1 MSPAFSTGT
10 LPLWRHPIVK
20 RTQLRGVD
28 VLQGSYKT
36 PLTTTLSTGDPC
48 PGFPG
53 MIIVELTHTT
63 SGISHEWQIT
73 AEGSLDESYPTK
85 ILSRG
90 KRRTIEAGWDE
101 RSVRYLSW
109 HAAWKSCTGVASTG
123 VITCNAHGFQNG
135 RRVFFARLTGGSS
148 LVPQSHTSLGVPYF
162 VIDRTADTFKVS
174 LTSGG
179 SAAALGSNISA
190 GEVIAGEFALGAS
203 HPSHPY
209 LYLCDL
215 SHTDDN
221 TDFVTADC
229 TYRGFEEAKPYHR
242 MITVNGQQ
250 FSASEPITVSLTGG
264 WMDARHTNFHLPEI
278 VVTDTYLA
286 GAATLPSSTVP
297 SMSTPADAPA
307 IASIVLTDDPDNL
320 TYNYPYGWTVVAT
333 PTQATLNSQIAA
345 MVYQIVYR
353 YIHPVMFR

>member
-1 MSPAFSTGT
+1 MQPTFSSGT

-36 PLTTTLSTGDPC
+36 PLTTTLSAGDPC
-48 PGFPG
+48 PDFPG
-53 MIIVELTHTT
+53 MIIVELSHTT

-101 RSVRYLSW
+101 RTVRYLSW
-109 HAAWKSCTGVASTG
+109 HAAWKSCTGVSSSG

-148 LVPQSHTSLGVPYF
+148 LVPQSDTSLGVPYF
-162 VIDRTADTFKVS
+162 VIDRTADTFRVS

-209 LYLCDL
+209 LFLCDL
-215 SHTDDN
+215 SHQDDN

-250 FSASEPITVSLTGG
+250 FSSSEPITIGLYAG
-264 WMDARHTNFHLPEI
+264 WPDTPRYTNFHLPEV
-278 VVTDTYLA
+278 VVTDTYLSAA
-286 GAATLPSSTVP
+286 GSLPTYSVP
-297 SMSTPADAPA
+297 SIGAPENAPTIPTITLTADE
-307 IASIVLTDDPDNL
+307 L
-320 TYNYPYGWTVVAT
+320 TYNYPYGWTLISA
-333 PTQATLNSQIAA
+333 PTQATLNSQIQS
-345 MVYQIVYR
+345 MVYQKVYR
-353 YIHPVMFR
+353 YIWPVMFR

>member
-1 MSPAFSTGT
+1 MQPTFFTGT

-20 RTQLRGVD
+20 RTQIRGVD

-36 PLTTTLSTGDPC
+36 PLTTTLSAGDPC
-48 PGFPG
+48 PDFPG
-53 MIIVELTHTT
+53 MVIVELSHTT

-109 HAAWKSCTGVASTG
+109 HAAWKSCTGVSSTG

-148 LVPQSHTSLGVPYF
+148 LVPQSATSLGTPYF

-179 SAAALGSNISA
+179 SAAALGSDISA

-203 HPSHPY
+203 HPNYPY

-250 FSASEPITVSLTGG
+250 FTSSEPITIGLTAG
-264 WMDARHTNFHLPEI
+264 WPSTPRYTNFHLPEV

-286 GAATLPSSTVP
+286 GAATLPTASVP
-297 SMSTPADAPA
+297 SMETPNNAPT
-307 IASIVLTDDPDNL
+307 IPTITLTASEL
-320 TYNYPYGWTVVAT
+320 TYNYPYGWTLISS
-333 PTQATLNSQIAA
+333 PHQATLNSQIQT
-345 MVYQIVYR
+345 MVYQKVYR
-353 YIHPVMFR
+353 YIWPVMFR

>member
-1 MSPAFSTGT
+1 MIPAFSTGT

-28 VLQGSYKT
+28 VLQGNYKT

-53 MIIVELTHTT
+53 MIIVELSHTT

-73 AEGSLDESYPTK
+73 AEGSIDESYPTK

-109 HAAWKSCTGVASTG
+109 HAAWKACTAVASTD
-123 VITCNAHGFQNG
+123 VITSTAHGFANG
-135 RRVFFARLTGGSS
+135 QRVFFARLTGGAGITPQSSSS
-148 LVPQSHTSLGVPYF
+148 LGTGYY
-162 VIDRTADTFKVS
+162 VINRTTDTFKIS
-174 LTSGG
+174 TSVGG
-179 SAAALGSNISA
+179 SAVNITTDMSA

-209 LYLCDL
+209 LFLCDL

-229 TYRGFEEAKPYHR
+229 TYRGYEEAKPYHR

-250 FSASEPITVSLTGG
+250 FTSSEPITIGLTGG
-264 WMDARHTNFHLPEI
+264 WPSTPRYTNFHLPEV
-278 VVTDTYLA
+278 VVTDTYLSAA
-286 GAATLPSSTVP
+286 GTLPTASVP
-297 SMSTPADAPA
+297 SMETPESAPTIPTITLTADE
-307 IASIVLTDDPDNL
+307 L
-320 TYNYPYGWTVVAT
+320 TYNYPYGWSLMAA
-333 PTQATLNSQIAA
+333 PQQATLNSQIQT
-345 MVYQIVYR
+345 MVYQKVYR
-353 YIHPVMFR
+353 YIWPVMFR